1 MLIIASSLVQF
12 RHVLFMDALVSAL
25 EQQCSSIEKEIEE
38 IEQSS
43 TSTSTTT
50 IRGSSTSTSTS
61 TSTSAKK
68 ANNYTVIIQTGAWD
82 MMLFNLEFI
91 LRDPLMAPALANK
104 LIEVLETRTCV
115 KSGNMR
121 LVWMTSVRAC
131 KQGGGYT
138 H

>member
-1 MLIIASSLVQF
+1 MLIVGSSLVQF

-50 IRGSSTSTSTS
+50 IRGSSTS

>member
-1 MLIIASSLVQF
+1 MLV
-12 RHVLFMDALVSAL
+12 VLCKMVF
-25 EQQCSSIEKEIEE
+25 E
-38 IEQSS
+38 
-43 TSTSTTT
+43 

-61 TSTSAKK
+61 TKK